1 MGSVAVGDWADLVS
15 RGTDNAM
22 SGLSEMVGTDISV
35 SAFGLRRIPVTEIAT
50 IVGGAETMSVGIYLT
65 VSDSADGHLMLMYDP
80 KIAAAFV
87 DLLMFQ
93 PVGTTTE
100 LGDMERSALGEMGNI
115 IGTFFLNAL
124 ADSTGLDLKP
134 SPPSVMIDMA
144 GALLDVI
151 TADILLTA
159 DDTYLVETT
168 FAVEG
173 QEISGV
179 FFVIPNE
186 DLLAALIEAGR
197 VAA

>member
-1 MGSVAVGDWADLVS
+1 MGSVAVGDWANLVS

-22 SGLSEMVGTDISV
+22 SGLSEMVGTNISV

-65 VSDSADGHLMLMYDP
+65 VSGSADGHLILIYDR

-115 IGTFFLNAL
+115 IGTFFPNAL

-179 FFVIPNE
+179 FFVIPSE
-186 DLLAALIEAGR
+186 DLLSALIEAGR

>member
-65 VSDSADGHLMLMYDP
+65 VSGSADGHLMLIYDP

-179 FFVIPNE
+179 FFVIPSE

>member
-65 VSDSADGHLMLMYDP
+65 VSGSADGHLMLIYDP
-80 KIAAAFV
+80 NIAAAFV

-100 LGDMERSALGEMGNI
+100 LGDMERSALGEMGNT

-124 ADSTGLDLKP
+124 ADSTGLDPKP

-151 TADILLTA
+151 IADILLTA

-179 FFVIPNE
+179 FFVIPSE

>member
-50 IVGGAETMSVGIYLT
+50 IVDGAETMSVGIYLT
-65 VSDSADGHLMLMYDP
+65 VSGSADGHLMLMYDP

-93 PVGTTTE
+93 PVGTTTG

-179 FFVIPNE
+179 FFVIPSE